1 MGLSEMAALVSWGGW
16 WARVWRGGVVVE
28 VKFRLGYRYPLLH
41 RPAAGQL
48 HAATERPP

>member
-1 MGLSEMAALVSWGGW
+1 MGLSEMAALMGW
-16 WARVWRGGVVVE
+16 WLVGKGVAGGGVVE
-28 VKFRLGYRYPLLH
+28 VKYRLGYRYPFLH